1 MKSHP
6 AIGDESVV
14 KKLMVA
20 ATTGLITLGAALSPV
35 ALGPT
40 AYAEPANDSVA
51 SLNELSEQ
59 AKQLTETMRTAQQDF
74 DRKMQLL
81 AVADKKYAD
90 DLAALRTTEARLAD
104 YQRTVD
110 RFAAAVYMGGR
121 TDGLNAALTAT
132 SPTALIDKMAM
143 QQMVATEVSQNMS
156 SFRRLHQE
164 AQAVQVASAESAA
177 NAKAAVDDAV
187 AARDALK
194 AKQTELRTQIA
205 LVSARYSVTPQ
216 PAVMAAL
223 GITAPIPTV
232 GMSGLVPNA
241 WMLAA
246 YIMATYPNVKAIG
259 GVRSDPLP
267 DHPSGRAIDIMIGG
281 DMALGD
287 AINADVQSQAAR
299 FGVQYTMWRVAA
311 HFDHVHITVS

>member
-6 AIGDESVV
+6 AIVDESVV

-90 DLAALRTTEARLAD
+90 DLAALRTAEARLAD

-311 HFDHVHITVS
+311 HFGHVHITVS

>member
-6 AIGDESVV
+6 AIGDKSVV
-14 KKLMVA
+14 KKLMVV
-20 ATTGLITLGAALSPV
+20 ATAGLITLGAALSPV
-35 ALGPT
+35 ALCPV
-40 AYAEPANDSVA
+40 AHAEPAQDNA
-51 SLNELSEQ
+51 PNLNELTAQ
-59 AKQLTETMRTAQQDF
+59 AQQLTDDMRTAQQDF

-81 AVADKKYAD
+81 AAADKKYAD
-90 DLAALRTTEARLAD
+90 DLAALQATEARLGD

-121 TDGLNAALTAT
+121 TDGLNAVLTAQ
-132 SPTALIDKMAM
+132 SPTALIDTMAM
-143 QQMVATEVSQNMS
+143 QQMVATEVSRNMQ

-177 NAKAAVDDAV
+177 NAKAAVDEAV
-187 AARDALK
+187 VARDALK

-205 LVSARYSVTPQ
+205 LVSARYSITPQ
-216 PAVMAAL
+216 PSVMAAL
-223 GITAPIPTV
+223 GITTPIPTV
-232 GMSGLVPNA
+232 GMRGLVPNA

-246 YIMATYPNVKAIG
+246 YIMATYPNIKAIG
-259 GVRSDPLP
+259 GVRADPLP

-287 AINADVQSQAAR
+287 AINADVQRQAAR

>member
-90 DLAALRTTEARLAD
+90 DLAALRTAEARLAD

-267 DHPSGRAIDIMIGG
+267 DHPSGRAIDIMVGG

>member
-143 QQMVATEVSQNMS
+143 QQMVATEVSQNMN

>member
-1 MKSHP
+1 
-6 AIGDESVV
+6 
-14 KKLMVA
+14 MVA
-20 ATTGLITLGAALSPV
+20 AIAGVAALAGAWSPV
-35 ALGPT
+35 

-59 AKQLTETMRTAQQDF
+59 AQHLTETMRTAQQDF

-81 AVADKKYAD
+81 AAADKKYAD
-90 DLAALRTTEARLAD
+90 DLAALQTAQARLAD

-121 TDGLNAALTAT
+121 TDGLNAALTAA

-143 QQMVATEVSQNMS
+143 QQMVATEVSQNMQ
-156 SFRRLHQE
+156 SFRRLHRE

-177 NAKAAVDDAV
+177 NAKAAVDEAV

-205 LVSARYSVTPQ
+205 LVSARYSITPQ

-287 AINADVQSQAAR
+287 AINADVQRQAAR

-311 HFDHVHITVS
+311 HFDHVHITVN

>member
-40 AYAEPANDSVA
+40 AHAEPANDSVA